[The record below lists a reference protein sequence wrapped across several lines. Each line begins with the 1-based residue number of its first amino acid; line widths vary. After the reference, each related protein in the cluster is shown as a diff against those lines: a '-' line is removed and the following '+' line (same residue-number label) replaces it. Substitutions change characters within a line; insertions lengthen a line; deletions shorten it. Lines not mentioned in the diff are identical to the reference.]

1 MIKLTSTNGSSA
13 SAWTL
18 DEDDVFDSVG
28 GVGVDDFGGVG
39 CWGDDRFGGVADER
53 ALGLV
58 SQIGSDEFGGVG
70 CWDGDLFGG
79 AVDRVESGLVG
90 DAGLEEMDGV
100 GCSVVGRIGE
110 LWRDEDCTGGM
121 VCGGV
126 GDSV

>member
-28 GVGVDDFGGVG
+28 GVGVDD
-39 CWGDDRFGGVADER
+39 
-53 ALGLV
+53 
-58 SQIGSDEFGGVG
+58 FGGVG